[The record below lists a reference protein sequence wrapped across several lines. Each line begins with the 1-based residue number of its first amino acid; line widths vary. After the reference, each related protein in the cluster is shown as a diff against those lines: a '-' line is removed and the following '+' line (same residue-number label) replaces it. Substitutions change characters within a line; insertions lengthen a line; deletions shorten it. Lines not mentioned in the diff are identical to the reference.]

1 MEERD
6 VKRRTE
12 ERPWKETYIFGT
24 INMNII
30 VYAFSIKD
38 IRLINARITESIF
51 LLGYFP
57 YSLLITAL

>member
-1 MEERD
+1 MEGRD

-12 ERPWKETYIFGT
+12 KRPWKESQIFGT

-30 VYAFSIKD
+30 VYAFSIKN
-38 IRLINARITESIF
+38 IRRINAKITESIF

-57 YSLLITAL
+57 YALLITAL